1 MFIKKAWGGETFG
14 TLWKA
19 AQMCTQ
25 GIAHQPGNV
34 ILCGQ
39 DLQQFSLE
47 LINMRVIGEKLI
59 ISAPAGLSSRN
70 GLKRIKRKQFFT
82 YINVLF
88 L

>member
-1 MFIKKAWGGETFG
+1 MESGPNVYSGHCPSEDLEGAR
-14 TLWKA
+14 
-19 AQMCTQ
+19 
-25 GIAHQPGNV
+25 PGNV

-70 GLKRIKRKQFFT
+70 RLKRIKRKQVFT
-82 YINVLF
+82 YINV
-88 L
+88 